1 MQTYEG
7 KKVTFGFVISPK
19 AEQVKLLKKD
29 WFKFLGDDY
38 AAVLTDCIHSVI
50 QLDKECNFV
59 KFLSLTEN
67 DGAIPLHKVSSYLPL
82 RFLSASTKMSMMAR
96 LEYFCLTMVISSC
109 QRIARS
115 NLLSGICGG

>member
-1 MQTYEG
+1 ML
-7 KKVTFGFVISPK
+7 FLPK

-67 DGAIPLHKVSSYLPL
+67 DGAIRDKVSV
-82 RFLSASTKMSMMAR
+82 LSPPPFFSVHPRK
-96 LEYFCLTMVISSC
+96 CP
-109 QRIARS
+109 
-115 NLLSGICGG
+115 